1 MKDPGTTSG
10 SRLHGFA
17 RWGLTFLLS
26 LSVCAPSVADAE
38 GVSGLRNAVR
48 NLTRPVLESV
58 RTVVHPSLRVARHEA
73 GPVTDLQMDE
83 TGRFLFAVLGD
94 GSARLWDLQ
103 RGVQLGGALGRQ
115 IAAGIVRGAGARLE
129 IVAFRSNGST
139 VSIRPDGALRNLHDE
154 ISGSALSARSVLS
167 ADGSTVVFRGAGRN
181 AWHVWLSDAQ
191 RTESLP
197 DADPDVQPAV
207 SRDGQKIAYR
217 TIWGTM
223 VVTAIP
229 VEGSL
234 RPREIGGCKE
244 SIAVIAGAFVAGGE
258 EVLFGDAEGN
268 VCLWRLADPGTPE
281 RLFLQE
287 GAHPGPIRRI
297 VVTQDG
303 NHFCVGGEDA
313 IVSVWGTRGGPRREA
328 LLKLDAGFTGA
339 LQLDPTR
346 RWIFAGLPKGVIGVY
361 ALDKH
366 ERIARLISTGR
377 GWAILDEQGR
387 FDGPQDGVDA
397 LVWAGDTVAQTLPID
412 AFSESYFE
420 PGLLRTLAD
429 KSQPFLNEDV
439 RDLSEDG
446 YVAPPAV
453 SINPVDS
460 RQADS
465 EGRTTV
471 SVQVDPRYPL
481 RDVLDLR
488 LYHNGKLSHSDAMVS
503 GSVGRVTDFVVRLLP
518 GRNTIEAIGVGPGG
532 IEGPSAVARVDVIG
546 VEPPRSK
553 MQVLAI
559 GIGDYVRPDW
569 KLAYT
574 RNDANAVVS
583 ALRERGS
590 GLYSDVSAATLLDS
604 SAKALTIEE
613 HISSKS
619 ESPHDV
625 LVVFFAGHGYALKG
639 EEGSWEWYLLPYTHA
654 WHTGSAITPDMIRR
668 HGLSSHR
675 LLQSLADTQAQ
686 RIFLIL
692 DSCRSGAVI
701 DAVASSAGRTLDDAV
716 GQKILRKVA
725 RVGGIH
731 VLAASRADEDAFEL
745 LSVPHGALTY
755 LLLEGIRGAAD
766 GDHNG
771 KISVGELIGYA
782 TREMPLLSQ
791 RLVTETISQKPVGYS
806 RGTDFELTGS

>member
-1 MKDPGTTSG
+1 MTDRGITFG
-10 SRLHGFA
+10 SRLHSFA
-17 RWGLTFLLS
+17 RWGPTLLLG
-26 LSVCAPSVADAE
+26 LSICAPSVADAE
-38 GVSGLRNAVR
+38 GVSGLRNATR

-58 RTVVHPSLRVARHEA
+58 RTVVHPTLRVARQEA
-73 GPVTDLQMDE
+73 GPVTGLEMDE
-83 TGRFLFAVLGD
+83 TGRFLFAVLDD
-94 GSARLWDLQ
+94 GSARLWDLE
-103 RGVQLGGALGRQ
+103 RGVQLGGALGSR
-115 IAAGIVRGAGARLE
+115 IVAGIVRGAGDRLE
-129 IVAFRSNGST
+129 VVAFRSNGSL
-139 VSIRPDGALRNLHDE
+139 VSIRPDGLHRNLHGE
-154 ISGSALSARSVLS
+154 LGGSAMGTRRVLA
-167 ADGSTVVFRGAGRN
+167 ADGSTAIFRDADRN
-181 AWHVWLSDAQ
+181 AWHVWRHDGQ
-191 RTESLP
+191 RVEELP
-197 DADPDVQPAV
+197 DADPDLQPVV
-207 SRDGQKIAYR
+207 SRDGRTIAYR
-217 TIWGTM
+217 TIRGT
-223 VVTAIP
+223 VAVTASP
-229 VEGSL
+229 VDGSL
-234 RPREIGGCKE
+234 RPREIDGCKR
-244 SIAVIAGAFVAGGE
+244 SIPVTAGAFTGGGD
-258 EVLFGDAEGN
+258 EVIFGDAKGN
-268 VCLWRLADPGTPE
+268 VCLWKIADSGTLR

-287 GAHPGPIRRI
+287 GAHPGPVRRI
-297 VVTQDG
+297 VAARDG
-303 NHFCVGGEDA
+303 NHFCTGGA
-313 IVSVWGTRGGPRREA
+313 GAVVSVWATRGGPRRVASLE
-328 LLKLDAGFTGA
+328 LDAGFTGA

-346 RWIFAGLPKGVIGVY
+346 RWMFAGLPKGVIGVY
-361 ALDKH
+361 ALDTH
-366 ERIARLISTGR
+366 ERIARLISTDR
-377 GWAILDEQGR
+377 GWAVLDEQGR

-397 LVWAGDTVAQTLPID
+397 LVWAGDTAAQTLPVD

-429 KSQPFLNEDV
+429 RSHPFLNEDV
-439 RDLSEDG
+439 RDLAEDG

-471 SVQVDPRYPL
+471 SVQVPPRYPL
-481 RDVLDLR
+481 RDVLDIR
-488 LYHNGKLSHSDAMVS
+488 LYHNGKLTQSDAMVS
-503 GSVGRVTDFVVRLLP
+503 GSVGQVTDFVVRLLP
-518 GRNTIEAIGVGPGG
+518 GRNTLEAIGVGPGG
-532 IEGPSAVARVDVIG
+532 IEGPPAVARVEVIG
-546 VEPPRSK
+546 DDPPRSK

-613 HISSKS
+613 HISRKS

-625 LVVFFAGHGYALKG
+625 LVVFFAGHGYALRG

-654 WHTGSAITPDMIRR
+654 WHTGSAITPDMIRQ
-668 HGLSSHR
+668 HGLSSRR
-675 LLQSLADTQAQ
+675 LLRSLANTEAQ

-701 DAVASSAGRTLDDAV
+701 DAVGSSAGRTLDDAV
-716 GQKILRKVA
+716 GQKTLRKVA

-755 LLLEGIRGAAD
+755 LVLEGIRGAAD
-766 GDHNG
+766 GNRNG
-771 KISVGELIGYA
+771 KISVGEIIGYV

-806 RGTDFELTGS
+806 RGTDFELAGS